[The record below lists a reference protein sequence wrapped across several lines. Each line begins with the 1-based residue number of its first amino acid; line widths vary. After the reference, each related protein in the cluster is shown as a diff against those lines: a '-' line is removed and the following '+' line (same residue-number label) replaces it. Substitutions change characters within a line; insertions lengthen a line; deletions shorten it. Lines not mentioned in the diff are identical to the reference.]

1 MDVFIERANKKLT
14 LTYQGK
20 VKGLL
25 EHLKL
30 NPDTV
35 LVTRN
40 NELIT
45 EEEKLK
51 NGDSIRI
58 LSVISGG

>member
-1 MDVFIERANKKLT
+1 MDIFIERTKEKLT

-30 NPDTV
+30 NPETV
-35 LVTRN
+35 LVIRN

-45 EEEKLK
+45 EGEKLK
-51 NGDSIRI
+51 NSDNLKI

>member
-20 VKGLL
+20 VQGLL

-35 LVTRN
+35 LVVRN

-45 EEEKLK
+45 EREKLK
-51 NGDSIRI
+51 NSDSIKI
-58 LSVISGG
+58 LSDISGG